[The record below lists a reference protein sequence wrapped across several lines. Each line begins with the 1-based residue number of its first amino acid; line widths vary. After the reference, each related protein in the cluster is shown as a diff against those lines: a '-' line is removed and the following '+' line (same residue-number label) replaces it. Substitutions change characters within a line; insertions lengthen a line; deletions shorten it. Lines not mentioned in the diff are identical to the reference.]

1 MARADMC
8 GLFWDDT
15 PPPKPPKKEKEK
27 RQPPERT
34 WERDDYLPYLQEALA
49 FNFNVMS
56 DHELYDAYLRQE
68 RFVFDVESYWN
79 YFIAGFASI
88 DTGRV
93 WYAEFR
99 KDEVIDIQ
107 RLKWVIDNIL
117 TVGFN
122 SIGYDLPI
130 LALALAGHTTE
141 QLKAATN
148 EIIVNQ
154 VQPSFLLRQKKVKK
168 LRCNH
173 IDLIEVAPLQA
184 SLKMYGGRIGCQKM
198 QDLPFQTELYL
209 SDEQIAITRLYN
221 LNDLANTAGLY
232 KALTEQ
238 IKLRETLSE
247 EYGVD
252 VRSKS
257 DAQIAEAVIAAEIT
271 GLNNGVRPQRPEI
284 AVGTWYRYNVPHF
297 MRFYSPTMQWT
308 LELVRN
314 ALFIVDESGA
324 VGMPREL
331 ADLEINIANGVYRMG
346 IGGLHS
352 SEKSTAHVADEN
364 YVLEDTDVTSYYPF
378 IILNLGLFPQHLGQ
392 NFLRVYRSIVERR
405 LTAKSRA
412 KELKKLVKETNDILQ
427 KAGYEA
433 ELKVVST
440 AQDSLKITINGSFGK
455 LGSKYSV
462 LYSPDLLIQVTVTGQ
477 LCLLMLIE
485 RFEMSGITVV
495 SANTDGIVT
504 KCPRHL
510 LGLRDAI
517 VKQWEQETQFETE
530 SVRYRGLYSRDVN
543 NYIAIKEDGEAKTK
557 GVFVMPEKGKFNLQ
571 KNPQNQICAE
581 SVVQFLSKG
590 IPIEKTIREC
600 TDIRKFVTV
609 RNVKGGA
616 VKVYDTL
623 PLPGHGTK
631 EDLVRMAGFYEFVEG
646 YWIQQGESDRSSR
659 NLDDAYESAKKIL
672 TRWSENEYL
681 GKSIRWYYGKDITGE
696 IVYAG
701 SGNKVPRSEGAKPC
715 MELPAELPN
724 DIDYDWYINEANEML
739 KQVGY
744 C

>member
-1 MARADMC
+1 MARADMV
-8 GLFWDDT
+8 GLWWDDS

-34 WERDDYLPYLQEALA
+34 WERDDYLPYLQEALT
-49 FNFNVMS
+49 FNFNVMT
-56 DHELYDAYLRQE
+56 DNELYDAMLRQE

-79 YFIAGFASI
+79 YFIAGFASLS
-88 DTGRV
+88 TGRV
-93 WYAEFR
+93 WYVEFQ
-99 KDEVIDIQ
+99 KDGILDIA
-107 RLKWVIDNIL
+107 RLQWVIDNIM

-122 SIGYDLPI
+122 SLSYDLPI
-130 LALALAGHTTE
+130 LALALAGKGTE
-141 QLKAATN
+141 ELKAATN

-154 VQPSFLLRQKKVKK
+154 VEPSFLLRQKKVKRLK
-168 LRCNH
+168 CNH

-198 QDLPFQTELYL
+198 QDLPFNPDLYL
-209 SDEQIAITRLYN
+209 SQEQIAITRLYN

-232 KALTEQ
+232 NALSEQ
-238 IKLRETLSE
+238 IKLREKLSE

-284 AVGTWYRYNVPHF
+284 AVGTWYRYQVPHF
-297 MRFYSPTMQWT
+297 MKFYSSTMQWT

-314 ALFIVDESGA
+314 ALFIVDETGA

-352 SEKSTAHVADEN
+352 SEKSAAHVADDN
-364 YVLEDTDVTSYYPF
+364 HILEDTDVTSYYPF
-378 IILNLGLFPQHLGQ
+378 IILNLGLFPHHLGQ
-392 NFLRVYRSIVERR
+392 NFLRVYRSIVQRR
-405 LTAKSRA
+405 LNAKSRA
-412 KELKKLVKETNDILQ
+412 KELKKLIKETTEEFA

-433 ELKVVST
+433 ELKIVGT

-462 LYSPDLLIQVTVTGQ
+462 LYSPDLFIQVTVTGQ

-485 RFEMSGITVV
+485 RFELSGITVV
-495 SANTDGIVT
+495 SANTDGVVT
-504 KCPRHL
+504 KCPKHL
-510 LGLRDAI
+510 LETRNAI
-517 VKQWEQETQFETE
+517 VKQWELETGFETE

-590 IPIEKTIREC
+590 IPVETTIREC

-616 VKVYDTL
+616 VKVYDAL

-631 EDLVRMAGFYEFVEG
+631 EDLVRMARFYEFVEG

-659 NLDDAYESAKKIL
+659 SLDDAYESAKQIL
-672 TRWSENEYL
+672 TKWSANEYL
-681 GKSIRWYYGKDITGE
+681 GKSIRWYYAKDITGE

-701 SGNKVPRSEGAKPC
+701 SGKKVPRSEGAKAC
-715 MELPAELPN
+715 MELPATLPS
-724 DIDYDWYINEANEML
+724 DIDYEWYINEANAML
-739 KQVGY
+739 AQVGY
-744 C
+744 V